1 MLGFVNNIMKLVSG
15 SIVAQAFGIL
25 LFPIIS
31 RIYSPDDFGVFQLML
46 SISSVIAI
54 ISCFSYHL
62 SIMLPKKDED
72 SANIVLLCILLLIIS
87 STVSG
92 LVFIPLSDQI
102 GSLLNTPNLSD
113 YLILLPIFVFLN
125 GLFFVLNYWTSRRI
139 KFGVIAKSRVTN
151 TLSSKL
157 AQIGI
162 GTNSPSPIG
171 LISGYLLG
179 YLLANLLMLKHL
191 KSDIQYFENVSF
203 KRMKKLAIRYK
214 KFPKFSMWSL
224 LANTTSFQLA
234 PFMLAYFFGSTTVG
248 YYSFANQILAL
259 PVSLIGGAISQVFFQ
274 KVSEVKNENGD
285 FKKIVTEV
293 HGKLIS
299 IGLFPVIA
307 FMIIGEDLFSFFLGH
322 DWYTAGVYA
331 KILAPWIFVRFI
343 YSPISSVFDILEKQ
357 NIELYLNI
365 TIIFSI
371 FVTLYIGGS
380 YGNPILALI
389 LLSGMGVLLWSSANF
404 YILKLSEIRCI
415 DEIKIFI
422 KYICIAI
429 LVSVP
434 LIVVK
439 YFCLSI
445 YIILFVFGVVAIV
458 YYLILIYED
467 TTLRSELN
475 KIVKDIKK

>member
-1 MLGFVNNIMKLVSG
+1 MSGFVSNIMKLISG
-15 SIVAQAFGIL
+15 SMVAQAFGIL
-25 LFPIIS
+25 LYPIIS
-31 RIYSPDDFGVFQLML
+31 RMYSPDDFGVFQLML
-46 SISSVIAI
+46 SISSIIAI

-62 SIMLPKKDED
+62 SIMLPIKDED
-72 SANIVLLCILLLIIS
+72 SANIVLLCILLLIFTS
-87 STVSG
+87 MVSG

-113 YLILLPIFVFLN
+113 YLILLPIFVFLS
-125 GLFFVLNYWTSRRI
+125 GLFIVLNYWLSRRI
-139 KFGVIAKSRVTN
+139 KFGVIAKSGVAN

-157 AQIGI
+157 VQIGI
-162 GTNSPSPIG
+162 GTSSPSPIG

-179 YLLANLLMLKHL
+179 HLLANLLMLKQL

-203 KRMKKLAIRYK
+203 GKMKNFAIRYK

-234 PFMLAYFFGSTTVG
+234 PFMLAYFFSSATVG

-274 KVSEVKNENGD
+274 KASEVRNEKGD
-285 FKKIVTEV
+285 LKKIVTEV
-293 HGKLIS
+293 HDKLLS
-299 IGLFPVIA
+299 IGSFPIIA
-307 FMIIGEDLFSFFLGH
+307 FMIIGDDLFSLFLGH

-365 TIIFSI
+365 TIIFSVFI
-371 FVTLYIGGS
+371 ALYIGGS

-389 LLSGMGVLLWSSANF
+389 LLSGIGTLLWSSANF
-404 YILKLSEIRCI
+404 YIFKLLEIQCI

-439 YFCLSI
+439 YFCMPI
-445 YIILFVFGVVAIV
+445 YIILFAFGVAAIV
-458 YYLILIYED
+458 YYLIIIYED
-467 TTLRSELN
+467 ATLKSELY
-475 KIVKDIKK
+475 KIVKYIKK